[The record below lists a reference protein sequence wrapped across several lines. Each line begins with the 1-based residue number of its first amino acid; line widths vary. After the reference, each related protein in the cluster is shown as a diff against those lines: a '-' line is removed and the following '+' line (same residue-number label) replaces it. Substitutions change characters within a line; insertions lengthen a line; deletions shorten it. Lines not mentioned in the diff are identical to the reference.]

1 MTLKHVVPDSP
12 RRRLA
17 LWIFLGVLLVT
28 LVAGMWVGFRGAA
41 AADELSA
48 ARSLASR
55 VGQDMT
61 AGNSAKAAVRLEKMG
76 RHTAA
81 ALALTSDPVWR
92 AMELIPLA
100 GPNLVAVRES
110 AQAVDDMVTDVAT
123 PLLPLTGDLDAGSF
137 AGASIP
143 LQPLIDAAPM
153 ARGAS
158 EAAEAISA
166 RLSQIDAA
174 RTLPFIRDAVLELT
188 ALVTEVTETVTS
200 IDRATTLLPG
210 MLGVDRPRNYLVLFQ
225 NNAEL
230 RASGGI
236 PGATAI
242 LTVTNGNVSLTAQR
256 STLDYPRLDEPVL
269 PLTAAETEL
278 YGTIMG
284 RWIQDV
290 NLTPDFS
297 RTGGLA
303 KAMAEPIVN
312 MPIDGVLTIDPYV
325 LSYVLAATGPVE
337 LADGSILTSDNAVS
351 VLLSDVYSTIQ
362 EPADQDRFFASVAT
376 KVFDVLTT
384 GDTDPARLLDA
395 IVHGGDEGRIRIW
408 SADAKEQESLAETTM
423 AGVPTADIGSVVGV
437 FLNDATGGK
446 MGYYLHG
453 AISTSC
459 IGTEQRVR
467 VELDSDA
474 PADAATSLPG
484 FVTGNGVY
492 GVPAGSIRTQV
503 LVVLPPGAR
512 VVTREDS
519 RRTVVR
525 DGFDRVVVS
534 QFVEVNPGESVN
546 VTVEYMQAPPPTRI
560 STTPGLHVN
569 SPEGGQADC
578 G

>member
-1 MTLKHVVPDSP
+1 MTLEQVVPNSP

-17 LWIFLGVLLVT
+17 LWVLLSVLLVA
-28 LVAGMWVGFRGAA
+28 VAAGLWVGFRGAA

-48 ARSLASR
+48 ARSLASGLR
-55 VGQDMT
+55 DDMT
-61 AGNSAKAAVRLEKMG
+61 AGNSTEAAQTLEEMAS
-76 RHTAA
+76 HTAS
-81 ALALTSDPVWR
+81 ALSLTSDPIWR
-92 AMELIPLA
+92 VMEIIPLA

-110 AQAVDDMVTDVAT
+110 AQAVDDMVTSVAT

-166 RLSQIDAA
+166 RLSQVDPA
-174 RTLPFIRDAVLELT
+174 RTLPFIRDAVLELK
-188 ALVTEVTETVTS
+188 ALVAEVTETVTS
-200 IDRATTLLPG
+200 IDRATTLLPA
-210 MLGVDRPRNYLVLFQ
+210 MLGVEGPRNYLVLFQ

-284 RWIQDV
+284 RYVQDV

-297 RTGGLA
+297 RTGELA
-303 KAMAEPIVN
+303 KTMAEPIVKV
-312 MPIDGVLTIDPYV
+312 PIDGVLTIDPYV
-325 LSYVLAATGPVE
+325 LSYVLAATGPVQ

-351 VLLSDVYSTIQ
+351 VLLSDVYNSIR
-362 EPADQDRFFASVAT
+362 EPAEQDRYFASVAT
-376 KVFDVLTT
+376 TVFDVLRT
-384 GDTDPARLLDA
+384 GNTDAAKLLNA
-395 IVHGGDEGRIRIW
+395 IVTGGDEGRIRVW
-408 SADAKEQESLAETTM
+408 SADAKEQEMLAETTM

-437 FLNDATGGK
+437 YLNDATGGK
-446 MGYYLHG
+446 MGYYLRG
-453 AISTSC
+453 VVTAGC
-459 IGTEQRVR
+459 IGAEQHIR
-467 VELDSDA
+467 VELDNEA
-474 PADAATSLPG
+474 PADAASSLTG

-512 VVTREDS
+512 VVTSDDS
-519 RRTVVR
+519 RRTIVR
-525 DGFDRVVVS
+525 DDFDRVVVS
-534 QFVEVNPGESVN
+534 QFVQIKPGESVR
-546 VTVEYMQAPPPTRI
+546 VAVDYLQAPAPTRF
-560 STTPGLHVN
+560 STTPGLNVN
-569 SPEGGQADC
+569 NPEGGHANC
-578 G
+578 A